1 MSRVGGTA
9 RHSHNKN
16 IVARQD
22 MLARPPAK
30 EGALLSLLNAILFFD
45 IDIPTTNKLPVAK
58 FRESFVGLLLI

>member
-16 IVARQD
+16 IVARQY
-22 MLARPPAK
+22 
-30 EGALLSLLNAILFFD
+30 AILFFD

-58 FRESFVGLLLI
+58 FRESFVGLLSI